1 MVLLP
6 RDTEGKRADVEAFT
20 RLAAARFSVTLSTH
34 FILTSTSNPVAG
46 QYATLKIMTYRT
58 FQIVRSNKRERT
70 ITFKV
75 FDKNGNLTAKY
86 KTYNLDRETYYY
98 YTEFAT
104 SGDWEAFLKTNEYY
118 RL

>member
-6 RDTEGKRADVEAFT
+6 RDTEGKSADVEAFT

-34 FILTSTSNPVAG
+34 FFLISTSNPVAG
-46 QYATLKIMTYRT
+46 QYATLKIMTSRA
-58 FQIVRSNKRERT
+58 FQIVSSNKRERT

-75 FDKNGNLTAKY
+75 FDKNGNLTARF
-86 KTYNLDRETYYY
+86 KTYNLDKETFHY

-104 SGDWEAFLKTNEYY
+104 FGDWEAFLKTDEYY